1 MQKIITQQSLN
12 SSTVVVVVAADVFSK
27 MKLKDPLETPFKLQ
41 KTDVAVVAASAP
53 SNICQHCHRLYQEKH
68 YQQHNERHHHHHH
81 QQQQKHQ
88 HHQQHQHQHHHHRY
102 RQSTAAIHWIKNLH
116 FVWFVI
122 TSLLTAHLPGYCCGQ
137 QQKFRVTPHD
147 LQVLEGAEAM
157 LRCEVTNL
165 AGAVQWTKDGFALGF
180 SAVIPGFPRYSVLGD
195 RKQGAYNLR
204 ISNASITD
212 DAEYQCQVGPARLNS
227 AIRANAKLTVIS
239 PPSSIEI
246 KGYTNNAKVEVRE
259 NQDLTLKCIVSNS
272 KPAAQIVWYRGN
284 VEYKPENRNDKV
296 EETTPKRF
304 TTTSSLKLK
313 PTADDDYTEYTCQ
326 AKHKALAPD
335 MPMRSTVQLSVLYPP
350 GPPYIEGYTQGETL
364 RRGQTVELICRSRG
378 GNPPAQLIWYKNG
391 SQIRMAYRTSGR
403 LSENIYTFTAEAS
416 DNKARFRC
424 EASNVMSQT
433 PLKAEVDL
441 TVLFA
446 PTHVSISGSTEARVG
461 DVVPLTCTTAASN
474 PPAEIKWMVGG
485 RQIRNA
491 TSRTTV
497 SPEGGWITISNITAV
512 IEPNKRSLVVICHGL
527 NMQLTENVVSTH
539 TVNVLYPPIPPI
551 ISGYIEGQII
561 PAGSVQKLLCVSSG
575 GNPLATLTWY
585 KNDKRINSVI
595 RTADKSVSAEIT
607 ILANVTDNQAQYRC
621 EASNSA
627 TEIPLFESTTLS
639 VHFAPETVKIRIE
652 PEELKPGIEATII
665 CDSSS
670 SNPPAKLSWWK
681 DGIPI
686 EGINNTS
693 KPGLWG
699 GTVSTLEFKVN
710 ITQEMNGIVYTC
722 QSANEALQR
731 SVHEAI
737 SLDVLYRPK
746 FVPPPSSTAVG
757 VEGESL
763 LVALQANANPMSI
776 TYTWSRDGQT
786 IPSAVNGAEP
796 RIFADGSKLN
806 FTKLHRN
813 DAGLYVCEARNSQGT
828 ARINVSVVVEYG
840 TTIKS
845 VSENVIVNPGEDA
858 MLSCTVEGKPL
869 TEDHVKW
876 ERLGY
881 DMTIKTSSTFANG
894 TSYLHI
900 KDAQREDVGNFRCIA
915 DNRVANPTSRD
926 VLLIVKFAP
935 EIDKSPTLLRAASG
949 TGERGRLPCRAQSS
963 PKPKFIWRQEGKDLP
978 VNRSYKYEVEEKK
991 IDSLTYESI
1000 LIVEKVAPADYGA
1013 YECVAKNDLGQAIE
1027 TVRLDITSQPDTP
1040 LSLNILNVTHDSVTV
1055 AWTPGFDG
1063 GLKASYRVRFREA
1076 NREQYKY
1083 IDGLPNSHKLTINGL
1098 KMNTLYLFSV
1108 MAYNDLGESK
1118 YLPDL
1123 QKAHTKEAPP
1133 PSQPASSLGGPPTT
1147 SATPLGG
1154 TSGLLLLVGVAS
1166 GITIVALNIL
1176 IIGCCLHK
1184 RNQKRL
1190 KREGLELLPAELTE
1204 NSNTPN
1210 LVIIG
1215 ISLAAF
1221 GFLLV
1226 NAALVAWFFVHQRRK
1241 KAETANQPGKTAT
1254 IEMYAPSSYNDTV
1267 TGETLSSV
1275 SEKSES
1281 YSNDGSQGD
1290 YIDEA
1295 RKKAASTYL
1304 VDNTDLPPPRYQQDG
1319 TMPTL
1324 YPNNMVNARTLPHPR
1339 HNNTAN
1345 IMDHRARDDQML
1357 INKAVYIPSPSP
1369 APPPDGSY
1377 YNMNS
1382 DRYLS
1387 YPPMDYPTQIDFTQ
1401 PMSMAHL
1408 QPVSQASM
1416 ISGTILTAQPMG
1428 NGGAGTL
1435 RRGILKGV
1443 SQVPPPDVT
1452 HHTTTNMGGVQLLH
1466 DLHPLNISSTS
1477 STLTTTSSLG
1487 NGSLMS
1493 VPTSTPKQ
1501 PQSILKDP
1509 NRSKHQHQQQPPT
1522 LINTGL
1528 LAMSGPPGSLQVL
1541 NIPNSAGISN
1551 NLLMTASAAYDPTNP
1566 HSLTTFNTSG
1576 AAVAFTDADG
1586 HLV

>member
-1 MQKIITQQSLN
+1 RQQS
-12 SSTVVVVVAADVFSK
+12 
-27 MKLKDPLETPFKLQ
+27 
-41 KTDVAVVAASAP
+41 
-53 SNICQHCHRLYQEKH
+53 
-68 YQQHNERHHHHHH
+68 
-81 QQQQKHQ
+81 
-88 HHQQHQHQHHHHRY
+88 
-102 RQSTAAIHWIKNLH
+102 HWIKRLR
-116 FVWFVI
+116 VI
-122 TSLLTAHLPGYCCGQ
+122 CFAVIFLLSPPQCYAQ
-137 QQKFRVTPHD
+137 QQKFRTTPHD

-157 LRCEVTNL
+157 MRCEVANQ

-195 RKQGAYNLR
+195 RKQGVYNLR
-204 ISNASITD
+204 ISNASIND

-239 PPSSIEI
+239 PPASIEI
-246 KGYTNNAKVEVRE
+246 KGYSHNSKVEVRE
-259 NQDLTLKCIVSNS
+259 NQDLALKCIVANA
-272 KPAAQIVWYRGN
+272 KPAAQIIWYRGN
-284 VEYKPENRNDKV
+284 VEYKPDKRDDKV
-296 EETTPKRF
+296 EESTPKRF

-313 PTADDDYTEYTCQ
+313 PGADDDYTEYSCQ
-326 AKHKALAPD
+326 AKHKALSPD
-335 MPMRSTVQLSVLYPP
+335 MPMRATVQLSVLYPP
-350 GPPYIEGYTQGETL
+350 GPPYIEGYSQGETL
-364 RRGQTVELICRSRG
+364 RRGQHVELICRSRG

-403 LSENIYTFTAEAS
+403 LSENIYTFTAEAG

-441 TVLFA
+441 AVLFA
-446 PTHVSISGSTEARVG
+446 PSHVTVTGPTEARVG
-461 DVVPLTCTTAASN
+461 DIVPLTCTTAPSN

-491 TSRTTV
+491 TSKTIV
-497 SPEGGWITISNITAV
+497 SPEGGWTTSSNFTTTV
-512 IEPNKRSLVVICHGL
+512 EPNKRSLVVICHGL

-539 TVNVLYPPIPPI
+539 TINVLYPPAPPL
-551 ISGYIEGQII
+551 ISGYMEGQII

-585 KNDKRINSVI
+585 KNDKRINSII

-621 EASNSA
+621 EAANSA

-652 PEELKPGIEATII
+652 PEELRPGMEATII

-693 KPGLWG
+693 KPGLWS

-710 ITQEMNGIVYTC
+710 ITQEMNGVVYTC

-763 LVALQANANPMSI
+763 QVSLQANGNPM
-776 TYTWSRDGQT
+776 TVAYTWTKDGVP
-786 IPSAVNGAEP
+786 IPHEANGSGSGEL
-796 RIFADGSKLN
+796 RIYADGGNLN
-806 FTKLHRN
+806 FTKLHRA
-813 DAGLYVCEARNSQGT
+813 DAGIYSCTATNSQGKASLNIT
-828 ARINVSVVVEYG
+828 VVVEYG

-845 VSENVIVNPGEDA
+845 ISENVIVNPGEDA
-858 MLSCTVEGKPL
+858 MLTCNVEGKPL
-869 TEDHVKW
+869 TEEHVKW
-876 ERLGY
+876 ERVGY
-881 DMTIKTSSTFANG
+881 DMTVKTSTTFSNG
-894 TSYLHI
+894 SSYLHI
-900 KDAQREDVGNFRCIA
+900 KNAQREDVGNFRCVA
-915 DNRVANPTSRD
+915 DNRVANPTNRD
-926 VLLIVKFAP
+926 ILLIVKFAP
-935 EIDKSPTLLRAASG
+935 EIAKSPTQLRAASG
-949 TGERGRLPCRAQSS
+949 TGEQGRLPCRAQAS
-963 PKPKFIWRQEGKDLP
+963 PKPQFIWRQEKKELP
-978 VNRSYKYEVEEKK
+978 INHTYKYEVEERK
-991 IDSLTYESI
+991 IDSLTYESS

-1013 YECVAKNDLGQAIE
+1013 YECVARNELGEDVE
-1027 TVRLDITSQPDTP
+1027 TVRLDITSQPDSP

-1063 GLKASYRVRFREA
+1063 GLKASYRVRYRMVD
-1076 NREQYKY
+1076 REQYSY
-1083 IDGLPNSHKLTINGL
+1083 IDGLPNSHKLTISGL
-1098 KMNTLYLFSV
+1098 RMNTLYLFSV
-1108 MAYNDLGESK
+1108 MAYNDLGSSP

-1123 QKAHTKEAPP
+1123 ARAQTKEAPP
-1133 PSQPASSLGGPPTT
+1133 PSQPASSLGGGPPTT
-1147 SATPLGG
+1147 SQTPLGG
-1154 TSGLLLLVGVAS
+1154 PSGMLLVGVAA
-1166 GITIVALNIL
+1166 GITVVVLNVFV
-1176 IIGCCLHK
+1176 IGCCLHK
-1184 RNQKRL
+1184 RNEKRL
-1190 KREGLELLPAELTE
+1190 KRGIELLPTELTQDSST
-1204 NSNTPN
+1204 SNM
-1210 LVIIG
+1210 VIIG

-1226 NAALVAWFFVHQRRK
+1226 NAALVAWFIVHQRRK
-1241 KAETANQPGKTAT
+1241 KVAETTNQPGKTAT

-1281 YSNDGSQGD
+1281 YSNEGSQPE

-1304 VDNTDLPPPRYQQDG
+1304 VENTDMPPPRYQKDG
-1319 TMPTL
+1319 TLPTL
-1324 YPNNMVNARTLPHPR
+1324 YPNNMVNACTLPHPR
-1339 HNNTAN
+1339 HNNGNA
-1345 IMDHRARDDQML
+1345 IVAAAAGVHMSRDDQML
-1357 INKAVYIPSPSP
+1357 ISKGVYIPSPSP

-1387 YPPMDYPTQIDFTQ
+1387 YPPMEYPTAMDFGT
-1401 PMSMAHL
+1401 PPLPLTHL
-1408 QPVSQASM
+1408 QPITVTSQAALLA
-1416 ISGTILTAQPMG
+1416 T
-1428 NGGAGTL
+1428 NGGATLIGNGTAGGSGTL
-1435 RRGILKGV
+1435 RRGILRGV
-1443 SQVPPPDVT
+1443 VGVPPPDVT
-1452 HHTTTNMGGVQLLH
+1452 HHTSAITSMSGASPMQILH
-1466 DLHPLNISSTS
+1466 DLHPVNLSAT
-1477 STLTTTSSLG
+1477 TLTTSTTL
-1487 NGSLMS
+1487 NGSMTTAL
-1493 VPTSTPKQ
+1493 PISTATLPRQ
-1501 PQSILKDP
+1501 PHSILKDP
-1509 NRSKHQHQQQPPT
+1509 NRNKQQQQQQQQ
-1522 LINTGL
+1522 L
-1528 LAMSGPPGSLQVL
+1528 LNASIVGVGAPMGSLQIL
-1541 NIPNSAGISN
+1541 NLPPASMGLGS
-1551 NLLMTASAAYDPTNP
+1551 NLLMTTSATYDPATLSSFNGSAAGVPVSY
-1566 HSLTTFNTSG
+1566 
-1576 AAVAFTDADG
+1576 TDADG

>member
-1 MQKIITQQSLN
+1 MACNMALSPVLTKEEAQQQQQQQQQ
-12 SSTVVVVVAADVFSK
+12 
-27 MKLKDPLETPFKLQ
+27 PQ
-41 KTDVAVVAASAP
+41 
-53 SNICQHCHRLYQEKH
+53 
-68 YQQHNERHHHHHH
+68 QQHNQAL
-81 QQQQKHQ
+81 QQQQTKW
-88 HHQQHQHQHHHHRY
+88 QQHATKRRRCHQ
-102 RQSTAAIHWIKNLH
+102 HWIKHLQILAMA
-116 FVWFVI
+116 VI
-122 TSLLTAHLPGYCCGQ
+122 ALSLTGLAPCHAQ
-137 QQKFRVTPHD
+137 QQKFRTTPHD

-157 LRCEVTNL
+157 MRCEVTNV

-195 RKQGAYNLR
+195 RKQGVYNLR
-204 ISNASITD
+204 ISNASIND

-239 PPSSIEI
+239 PPASIEI
-246 KGYTNNAKVEVRE
+246 KGYSHNSKVEVRE
-259 NQDLTLKCIVSNS
+259 NQDLQLKCIVANA

-284 VEYKPENRNDKV
+284 VEYKPEKRDDLV
-296 EETTPKRF
+296 EETIPKRW

-313 PTADDDYTEYTCQ
+313 PGSDDDYTEYTCQ
-326 AKHKALAPD
+326 AKHKALSPD
-335 MPMRSTVQLSVLYPP
+335 MPMRATVQLSVLYPP
-350 GPPYIEGYTQGETL
+350 GPPYIEGYSQGDTL
-364 RRGQTVELICRSRG
+364 RRGQSVELMCRSRG

-391 SQIRMAYRTSGR
+391 SQIRMAYRTAGR
-403 LSENIYTFTAEAS
+403 LSENIYAFTAEAG

-441 TVLFA
+441 SVLFA
-446 PTHVSISGSTEARVG
+446 PTHVTVMGPTEARVG
-461 DVVPLTCTTAASN
+461 DVVPLTCNTAPSN

-485 RQIRNA
+485 RQVRN
-491 TSRTTV
+491 TTFSKII
-497 SPEGGWITISNITAV
+497 SPEGGWTSSSNITAIV
-512 IEPNKRSLVVICHGL
+512 EPHKRSLVVICHGL

-539 TVNVLYPPIPPI
+539 TINVLYPPAPPL

-595 RTADKSVSAEIT
+595 RAADKSVSAEIT

-627 TEIPLFESTTLS
+627 TEIPLFQSTTLS

-652 PEELKPGIEATII
+652 PEELRPGMQAAII

-699 GTVSTLEFKVN
+699 GTVSTLEFRVN
-710 ITQEMNGIVYTC
+710 ITQEMNGVVYTC

-763 LVALQANANPMSI
+763 QVALQTKANP
-776 TYTWSRDGQT
+776 TAVEYKWTKDGST
-786 IPSAVNGAEP
+786 IPQGGEH
-796 RIFADGSKLN
+796 RIFADGGSLN
-806 FTKLHRN
+806 FSRLHRD
-813 DAGLYVCEARNSQGT
+813 DAGVYSCSASNTQGKAT
-828 ARINVSVVVEYG
+828 LNITVVVEYG
-840 TTIKS
+840 TTIKA
-845 VSENVIVNPGEDA
+845 VSENIIVNPGEDA
-858 MLSCTVEGKPL
+858 MLSCSVEGKPL
-869 TEDHVKW
+869 TEEHVKW
-876 ERLGY
+876 ERVGY
-881 DMTIKTSSTFANG
+881 DMTVKTSTTFANG
-894 TSYLHI
+894 TSYLHL
-900 KDAQREDVGNFRCIA
+900 KNAQREDVGNFRCVA
-915 DNRVANPTSRD
+915 DNRVANPTNRD

-935 EIDKSPTLLRAASG
+935 EITKSPTMMRAASG
-949 TGERGRLPCRAQSS
+949 TGERGRLPCRAQAS
-963 PKPKFIWRQEGKDLP
+963 PRPQFIWRQDKKDLP
-978 VNRSYKYEVEEKK
+978 INRTYKYEVEERK
-991 IDSLTYESI
+991 IDSLTYESA
-1000 LIVEKVAPADYGA
+1000 LIVDKVAPADYGA
-1013 YECVAKNDLGQAIE
+1013 YECIARNELGETIE
-1027 TVRLDITSQPDTP
+1027 TVRLEITSQPDPP
-1040 LSLNILNVTHDSVTV
+1040 LSLNILNVTHDAVTV

-1063 GLKASYRVRFREA
+1063 GLKASYRVRYRIVD
-1076 NREQYKY
+1076 REQYKY
-1083 IDGLPNSHKLTINGL
+1083 IDGLPNSHKLTIAGL
-1098 KMNTLYLFSV
+1098 RMDTLYLFSV
-1108 MAYNDLGESK
+1108 MAWNELGQSA

-1123 QKAHTKEAPP
+1123 TRAQTK
-1133 PSQPASSLGGPPTT
+1133 
-1147 SATPLGG
+1147 
-1154 TSGLLLLVGVAS
+1154 
-1166 GITIVALNIL
+1166 
-1176 IIGCCLHK
+1176 
-1184 RNQKRL
+1184 
-1190 KREGLELLPAELTE
+1190 GLELMPAELSE
-1204 NSNTPN
+1204 DSAAGNIPN

-1241 KAETANQPGKTAT
+1241 KVSETTNQPGKTAT

-1281 YSNDGSQGD
+1281 YSNEGGSQPE

-1304 VDNTDLPPPRYQQDG
+1304 VEGADMPPPRYQKDG
-1319 TMPTL
+1319 TLPVL
-1324 YPNNMVNARTLPHPR
+1324 YPNNIVNACTLPHPR
-1339 HNNTAN
+1339 HNNGNATA
-1345 IMDHRARDDQML
+1345 IHMSRDDQML
-1357 INKAVYIPSPSP
+1357 ISKGIYIPSPSP

-1387 YPPMDYPTQIDFTQ
+1387 YPPMEYPAALDFSAAP

-1408 QPVSQASM
+1408 QPITVTSQAAALLASN
-1416 ISGTILTAQPMG
+1416 GGATLMG
-1428 NGGAGTL
+1428 NGTAGGSGTL
-1435 RRGILKGV
+1435 RRGILRGIP
-1443 SQVPPPDVT
+1443 QPDVT
-1452 HHTTTNMGGVQLLH
+1452 HHTTAVSGSPMQMLH
-1466 DLHPLNISSTS
+1466 DLHPVNLSAT
-1477 STLTTTSSLG
+1477 TLTTSTML
-1487 NGSLMS
+1487 NGSMTTAAT
-1493 VPTSTPKQ
+1493 TSTLPRQ
-1501 PQSILKDP
+1501 PHGILKDP
-1509 NRSKHQHQQQPPT
+1509 NRSKQQQQQQLQQQHQLQHQHQQ
-1522 LINTGL
+1522 L
-1528 LAMSGPPGSLQVL
+1528 LNASLVGVGVPVSAPMGSLQIL
-1541 NIPNSAGISN
+1541 NLPAQGGGMGS
-1551 NLLMTASAAYDPTNP
+1551 NLLMTTSATYDPTGAAM
-1566 HSLTTFNTSG
+1566 SSFNGG
-1576 AAVAFTDADG
+1576 AAVSAASAGGIPVAYTDADG

>member
-1 MQKIITQQSLN
+1 MLSISATMESPDPGQIYPFALSATN
-12 SSTVVVVVAADVFSK
+12 RAADAVAAD
-27 MKLKDPLETPFKLQ
+27 
-41 KTDVAVVAASAP
+41 AP
-53 SNICQHCHRLYQEKH
+53 APGNACQHCHRFYQHQPEYQH
-68 YQQHNERHHHHHH
+68 RQQHCHSHHNN
-81 QQQQKHQ
+81 KHQ
-88 HHQQHQHQHHHHRY
+88 PQQLSSSKQHHCSPRLRQYNRQHQPQHH
-102 RQSTAAIHWIKNLH
+102 RQLQQHWIKNLH
-116 FVWFVI
+116 FVCSVI
-122 TSLLTAHLPGYCCGQ
+122 CLVVAIHLPAFCHAQ

-157 LRCEVTNL
+157 LRCEVSNL

-195 RKQGAYNLR
+195 RKQGVYNLR
-204 ISNASITD
+204 ISNASTSD

-227 AIRANAKLTVIS
+227 AIRANAKLIVIS

-246 KGYTNNAKVEVRE
+246 QGYENNAKVEVRE
-259 NQDLTLKCIVSNS
+259 NQDLTLKCVVSNA

-296 EETTPKRF
+296 EETSPKRF

-335 MPMRSTVQLSVLYPP
+335 MPMRATVQLSVLYPP

-364 RRGQTVELICRSRG
+364 RRGQLVELICRSRG
-378 GNPPAQLIWYKNG
+378 GNPAAQLIWYKNG
-391 SQIRMAYRTSGR
+391 LQTKMAYKTIGR
-403 LSENIYTFTAEAS
+403 MSENVYKFTAEAS

-424 EASNVMSQT
+424 EAINVMSPA
-433 PLKAEVDL
+433 PLKAEVEL

-446 PTHVSISGSTEARVG
+446 PTHVAISGSSEARVG
-461 DVVPLTCTTAASN
+461 DVVPLTCTTAPSN
-474 PPAEIKWMVGG
+474 PPAEIKWTVGG

-491 TSRTTV
+491 TSRTVV

-539 TVNVLYPPIPPI
+539 TVNVLYPPSPPI
-551 ISGYIEGQII
+551 ISGYMEGQII

-621 EASNSA
+621 EAANSA

-652 PEELKPGIEATII
+652 PEELKPGIEATIV

-670 SNPPAKLSWWK
+670 SNPPAKLSWWR
-681 DGIPI
+681 DGIAI
-686 EGINNTS
+686 KGINNTS

-710 ITQEMNGIVYTC
+710 ITQEMNGVVYTC

-776 TYTWSRDGQT
+776 TYTWSKDGQ
-786 IPSAVNGAEP
+786 PLPANGNGEA
-796 RIFADGSKLN
+796 RIFAEGPKLN

-813 DAGLYVCEARNSQGT
+813 DAGVYVCEARNSQGS
-828 ARINVSVVVEYG
+828 ARINVTVVVEYG
-840 TTIKS
+840 TTIKG

-858 MLSCTVEGKPL
+858 MLSCSVEGKPL

-881 DMTIKTSSTFANG
+881 DMTIKTSTTFANG

-935 EIDKSPTLLRAASG
+935 EIDKSPTLMRAASG

-1000 LIVEKVAPADYGA
+1000 LIIEKVAPADYGA
-1013 YECVAKNDLGQAIE
+1013 YECVAKNELGQDIE
-1027 TVRLDITSQPDTP
+1027 PVRLDITSQPDTP

-1063 GLKASYRVRFREA
+1063 GLKASYRVRYREA

-1098 KMNTLYLFSV
+1098 RTNTLYLFSV

-1123 QKAHTKEAPP
+1123 QKAHTK
-1133 PSQPASSLGGPPTT
+1133 
-1147 SATPLGG
+1147 
-1154 TSGLLLLVGVAS
+1154 
-1166 GITIVALNIL
+1166 
-1176 IIGCCLHK
+1176 
-1184 RNQKRL
+1184 
-1190 KREGLELLPAELTE
+1190 GLELLPAELTE
-1204 NSNTPN
+1204 NSNAPN

-1226 NAALVAWFFVHQRRK
+1226 NAALVGWFFVHQRRK

-1304 VDNTDLPPPRYQQDG
+1304 VDNSDLPPPRYQQDG
-1319 TMPTL
+1319 TMPAL
-1324 YPNNMVNARTLPHPR
+1324 YPNNIVNARTLPHPR
-1339 HNNTAN
+1339 HNNGAN

-1387 YPPMDYPTQIDFTQ
+1387 YPPMDYAAQIDFTQ
-1401 PMSMAHL
+1401 PMPMAHL
-1408 QPVSQASM
+1408 QPASQASM
-1416 ISGTILTAQPMG
+1416 ISGTILAAAPSMG
-1428 NGGAGTL
+1428 NGGSGTL

-1443 SQVPPPDVT
+1443 SHVPPPDVT
-1452 HHTTTNMGGVQLLH
+1452 HHTTSNMGSVHMMH

-1477 STLTTTSSLG
+1477 STMTTTSSVG

-1493 VPTSTPKQ
+1493 VPSSTPKQ

-1509 NRSKHQHQQQPPT
+1509 NRNKQQHQLQQQSS
-1522 LINTGL
+1522 LIGPGMM
-1528 LAMSGPPGSLQVL
+1528 AVAAPPGSLQVL
-1541 NIPNSAGISN
+1541 NIPSSVGISN
-1551 NLLMTASAAYDPTNP
+1551 NLLMTASAAYDPANP
-1566 HSLTTFNTSG
+1566 HSLTTFNAGG
-1576 AAVAFTDADG
+1576 ATVAFTDADG

>member
-1 MQKIITQQSLN
+1 METHDPEQMALAVASN
-12 SSTVVVVVAADVFSK
+12 GMGAADC
-27 MKLKDPLETPFKLQ
+27 
-41 KTDVAVVAASAP
+41 AAPGNA
-53 SNICQHCHRLYQEKH
+53 CHHCHHRLYQEH
-68 YQQHNERHHHHHH
+68 CY
-81 QQQQKHQ
+81 QQQQCPVHERQEHQ
-88 HHQQHQHQHHHHRY
+88 NYHRRQHWQL
-102 RQSTAAIHWIKNLH
+102 RQALHWIKNLQ
-116 FVWFVI
+116 FVCHVI
-122 TSLLTAHLPGYCCGQ
+122 SLLLVVNLPAFCHGQ

-157 LRCEVTNL
+157 LRCEVANL

-204 ISNASITD
+204 ISNASTSD

-246 KGYTNNAKVEVRE
+246 KGYENNAKVEVRE
-259 NQDLTLKCIVSNS
+259 NQDLSLKCVVSNA

-313 PTADDDYTEYTCQ
+313 PSADDDYTEYTCQ

-335 MPMRSTVQLSVLYPP
+335 MPMRATVQLSVLYPP

-364 RRGQTVELICRSRG
+364 RRGQAVELVCRSRG
-378 GNPPAQLIWYKNG
+378 GNPAAQLIWYKNG
-391 SQIRMAYRTSGR
+391 LQTKMAYKTIGR
-403 LSENIYTFTAEAS
+403 MSENVYKFTAESS

-424 EASNVMSQT
+424 EAINVMSPA

-446 PTHVSISGSTEARVG
+446 PTHVSISGNNEARVG
-461 DVVPLTCTTAASN
+461 DVVPLTCTTAPSN

-491 TSRTTV
+491 TSRTMV

-512 IEPNKRSLVVICHGL
+512 VEPNKRSLVVICHGL

-539 TVNVLYPPIPPI
+539 TVNVLYPPSPPM
-551 ISGYIEGQII
+551 ISGYMEGQII

-621 EASNSA
+621 EAANSA

-652 PEELKPGIEATII
+652 PEELKPGIEATIV

-681 DGIPI
+681 DGISI
-686 EGINNTS
+686 QGINNTS

-710 ITQEMNGIVYTC
+710 ITQEMNGVVYTC

-731 SVHEAI
+731 SVHEAV

-776 TYTWSRDGQT
+776 TYTWTKDGQSL
-786 IPSAVNGAEP
+786 PSNGNGAEP
-796 RIFADGSKLN
+796 RIFAEGSKLN
-806 FTKLHRN
+806 FTKLYRN
-813 DAGLYVCEARNSQGT
+813 DAGVYVCEARNSQGA
-828 ARINVSVVVEYG
+828 ARINVTVVVEYG
-840 TTIKS
+840 TTIKA

-858 MLSCTVEGKPL
+858 MLSCSVEGKPL

-881 DMTIKTSSTFANG
+881 DMTIKTSTTFANG

-935 EIDKSPTLLRAASG
+935 EIDKSPTLMRAASG

-963 PKPKFIWRQEGKDLP
+963 PRPQFIWRQEGKDLP

-1000 LIVEKVAPADYGA
+1000 LIIEKVAPADYGA
-1013 YECVAKNDLGQAIE
+1013 YECFAKNDLGQDIE
-1027 TVRLDITSQPDTP
+1027 PVRLDITSQPDTP

-1063 GLKASYRVRFREA
+1063 GLKASYRVRYREA

-1098 KMNTLYLFSV
+1098 RMNTLYLFSV

-1123 QKAHTKEAPP
+1123 QKAHTKAPP

-1176 IIGCCLHK
+1176 VIGCCLHK

-1190 KREGLELLPAELTE
+1190 KR
-1204 NSNTPN
+1204 
-1210 LVIIG
+1210 
-1215 ISLAAF
+1215 
-1221 GFLLV
+1221 
-1226 NAALVAWFFVHQRRK
+1226 
-1241 KAETANQPGKTAT
+1241 AETANQPGKTAT

-1319 TMPTL
+1319 TMPAI

-1339 HNNTAN
+1339 HNNGAN

-1387 YPPMDYPTQIDFTQ
+1387 YPPMDYAAQIDFTQ
-1401 PMSMAHL
+1401 PMAMAHL

-1416 ISGTILTAQPMG
+1416 ISGTILTAAPSMG
-1428 NGGAGTL
+1428 NGGSGTL

-1443 SQVPPPDVT
+1443 SHVPPPDVT
-1452 HHTTTNMGGVQLLH
+1452 HHTTNMGGVHMMH

-1477 STLTTTSSLG
+1477 STLTTTSSVG

-1493 VPTSTPKQ
+1493 VPSSTAKQ

-1509 NRSKHQHQQQPPT
+1509 NRNKQQHQQLQQPPS
-1522 LINTGL
+1522 LINTGMV
-1528 LAMSGPPGSLQVL
+1528 AVPGPPGSLQML
-1541 NIPNSAGISN
+1541 NIPNSVGISN

-1566 HSLTTFNTSG
+1566 HSLTTFNASG
-1576 AAVAFTDADG
+1576 ATVAFTDADG

>member
-1 MQKIITQQSLN
+1 MPKRNIMESPDPGQMPPAVATNRTKTADATA
-12 SSTVVVVVAADVFSK
+12 SSNA
-27 MKLKDPLETPFKLQ
+27 
-41 KTDVAVVAASAP
+41 
-53 SNICQHCHRLYQEKH
+53 CHYCHRLYQEQC
-68 YQQHNERHHHHHH
+68 YQQQHCRSHH
-81 QQQQKHQ
+81 QQQYNHNSQHRQHKHQ
-88 HHQQHQHQHHHHRY
+88 QRQHAR
-102 RQSTAAIHWIKNLH
+102 HWIKSLQ
-116 FVWFVI
+116 FVCYVI
-122 TSLLTAHLPGYCCGQ
+122 YLLIAIHLPAFCHGQ

-204 ISNASITD
+204 ISNASTSD

-246 KGYTNNAKVEVRE
+246 KGYENNAKVEVRE
-259 NQDLTLKCIVSNS
+259 NQDLSLKCVVSNA

-296 EETTPKRF
+296 EETSPKRF

-335 MPMRSTVQLSVLYPP
+335 MPMRATVQLSVLYPP

-364 RRGQTVELICRSRG
+364 RRGQQVELICRSRG
-378 GNPPAQLIWYKNG
+378 GNPAAQLIWYKNG
-391 SQIRMAYRTSGR
+391 LQTKMAYKTIGR
-403 LSENIYTFTAEAS
+403 MSENVYKFTAEAS
-416 DNKARFRC
+416 DNKARLRC
-424 EASNVMSQT
+424 EAINVMSPA

-446 PTHVSISGSTEARVG
+446 PTHVSISGNSEARVG
-461 DVVPLTCTTAASN
+461 DVVPLTCTTAPSN

-491 TSRTTV
+491 TSRTMV

-539 TVNVLYPPIPPI
+539 TVNVLYPPSPPI
-551 ISGYIEGQII
+551 ISGYMEGQII

-621 EASNSA
+621 EAANSA

-652 PEELKPGIEATII
+652 PEELKPGIEATIV

-681 DGIPI
+681 DGIAI
-686 EGINNTS
+686 QGINNTS

-731 SVHEAI
+731 SVHEAV

-776 TYTWSRDGQT
+776 TYTWTKDGQLL
-786 IPSAVNGAEP
+786 PSNENGADP
-796 RIFADGSKLN
+796 RISAEGSKLN
-806 FTKLHRN
+806 FTKLYRN
-813 DAGLYVCEARNSQGT
+813 DAGVYVCEARNSQGA
-828 ARINVSVVVEYG
+828 ARINVTVVVEYG

-858 MLSCTVEGKPL
+858 MLSCSVEGKPL

-876 ERLGY
+876 ERVGY

-935 EIDKSPTLLRAASG
+935 EIDKSPTLMRAASG
-949 TGERGRLPCRAQSS
+949 TGERGRLPCRAQAS
-963 PKPKFIWRQEGKDLP
+963 PRPQFIWRQDGKDLP

-991 IDSLTYESI
+991 IDTLTYESI
-1000 LIVEKVAPADYGA
+1000 LIIEKVAPADYGA
-1013 YECVAKNDLGQAIE
+1013 YECLAKNDLGQDIE
-1027 TVRLDITSQPDTP
+1027 PVRLDITSQPDTP

-1063 GLKASYRVRFREA
+1063 GLKASYRVRYREA

-1098 KMNTLYLFSV
+1098 RMNTLYLFSV

-1133 PSQPASSLGGPPTT
+1133 PSQPASSLGGGPPTT

-1176 IIGCCLHK
+1176 VIGCCLHK

-1190 KREGLELLPAELTE
+1190 KR
-1204 NSNTPN
+1204 
-1210 LVIIG
+1210 
-1215 ISLAAF
+1215 
-1221 GFLLV
+1221 
-1226 NAALVAWFFVHQRRK
+1226 
-1241 KAETANQPGKTAT
+1241 AETANQPGKTAT

-1339 HNNTAN
+1339 HNNGVN

-1387 YPPMDYPTQIDFTQ
+1387 YPPMDYAAQIDFTQ
-1401 PMSMAHL
+1401 PMPMAHL

-1416 ISGTILTAQPMG
+1416 ISGTILAAAPSMG
-1428 NGGAGTL
+1428 NGGSGTL

-1443 SQVPPPDVT
+1443 SHVPPPDVT
-1452 HHTTTNMGGVQLLH
+1452 HHTTTNMGGVHMMH

-1477 STLTTTSSLG
+1477 STLTTTSSVG

-1493 VPTSTPKQ
+1493 VPSSTPKQ

-1509 NRSKHQHQQQPPT
+1509 NRNKQHQHQQLQQQPSA
-1522 LINTGL
+1522 LINAGMVTV
-1528 LAMSGPPGSLQVL
+1528 SGPPGSLQVL
-1541 NIPNSAGISN
+1541 NIPNSVGISN
-1551 NLLMTASAAYDPTNP
+1551 NLLMTASAAYDPSNP
-1566 HSLTTFNTSG
+1566 HSLTTFNAGG
-1576 AAVAFTDADG
+1576 ATVAFTDADG

>member
-1 MQKIITQQSLN
+1 MEKKIEALIGLIS
-12 SSTVVVVVAADVFSK
+12 
-27 MKLKDPLETPFKLQ
+27 M
-41 KTDVAVVAASAP
+41 
-53 SNICQHCHRLYQEKH
+53 
-68 YQQHNERHHHHHH
+68 
-81 QQQQKHQ
+81 
-88 HHQQHQHQHHHHRY
+88 
-102 RQSTAAIHWIKNLH
+102 
-116 FVWFVI
+116 
-122 TSLLTAHLPGYCCGQ
+122 HLPLSCHGQ

-157 LRCEVTNL
+157 LRCEVSNL

-246 KGYTNNAKVEVRE
+246 QGYSNNAKVEVRE
-259 NQDLTLKCIVSNS
+259 NQDLTLKCIVANS
-272 KPAAQIVWYRGN
+272 KPAAQIIWFRNN
-284 VEYKPENRNDKV
+284 VEYKIDNRNDKV
-296 EETTPKRF
+296 EEITPKRF
-304 TTTSSLKLK
+304 TTTSNLKLK
-313 PTADDDYTEYTCQ
+313 PTAADDYTEYTCQ

-335 MPMRSTVQLSVLYPP
+335 MPMRSIVQLSVLYPP
-350 GPPYIEGYTQGETL
+350 GPPYIQGYTQGETL
-364 RRGQTVELICRSRG
+364 RRGQTVELICNSRG

-433 PLKAEVDL
+433 PLIAEVEL
-441 TVLFA
+441 AVLFA
-446 PTHVSISGSTEARVG
+446 PTHVTISGPTQARVG
-461 DVVPLTCTTAASN
+461 DVVPLTCSTAPSN
-474 PPAEIKWMVGG
+474 PPAEVKWMVGG

-491 TSRTTV
+491 TSRTSV

-527 NMQLTENVVSTH
+527 NMQLTENVVSTY
-539 TVNVLYPPIPPI
+539 TVNVLYPPSPPI
-551 ISGYIEGQII
+551 ISGYMEGQII

-621 EASNSA
+621 EAANSA

-757 VEGESL
+757 VENESL
-763 LVALQANANPMSI
+763 MVALQANANPISI
-776 TYTWSRDGQT
+776 IYTWSKDGQS
-786 IPSAVNGAEP
+786 IADGNNEVEH
-796 RIFADGSKLN
+796 RIFSDGPKLN

-813 DAGLYVCEARNSQGT
+813 DAGVYVCEARNSQGS
-828 ARINVSVVVEYG
+828 ASINVTVVVEYG
-840 TTIKS
+840 TNIKT

-869 TEDHVKW
+869 NEEHVKW

-900 KDAQREDVGNFRCIA
+900 KDSQREDVGNFRCIA

-949 TGERGRLPCRAQSS
+949 TGERGRLPCRAQAS
-963 PKPKFIWRQEGKDLP
+963 PRPKFVWRQEGKDLP
-978 VNRSYKYEVEEKK
+978 VNRTYKYEVEEKK
-991 IDSLTYESI
+991 VDSLTYESI
-1000 LIVEKVAPADYGA
+1000 LIIEKVAPADYGA
-1013 YECVAKNDLGQAIE
+1013 YECLAKNELGHAVE
-1027 TVRLDITSQPDTP
+1027 TVRLDITSQPDSP

-1063 GLKASYRVRFREA
+1063 GLKASYRVRYREA

-1083 IDGLPNSHKLTINGL
+1083 IDSLPNSHKLTITGL

-1154 TSGLLLLVGVAS
+1154 TSGTLLLVGVAS
-1166 GITIVALNIL
+1166 GVSIVLLNVFV
-1176 IIGCCLHK
+1176 IGCCLHK

-1190 KREGLELLPAELTE
+1190 KRGLELLPAELTE
-1204 NSNTPN
+1204 SSTIPN

-1215 ISLAAF
+1215 TSLAAF

-1226 NAALVAWFFVHQRRK
+1226 NAALVWFFVRHRRK

-1304 VDNTDLPPPRYQQDG
+1304 VENSDLPPPPRYQQDG
-1319 TMPTL
+1319 TLPAL

-1339 HNNTAN
+1339 HNNNATN
-1345 IMDHRARDDQML
+1345 VMDHRARDDQML
-1357 INKAVYIPSPSP
+1357 LNKAVYIPSPSP

-1387 YPPMDYPTQIDFTQ
+1387 YPPLDYPPQMDFTT
-1401 PMSMAHL
+1401 PPLPMAHL
-1408 QPVSQASM
+1408 QPVTQASI
-1416 ISGTILTAQPMG
+1416 ISGASLG
-1428 NGGAGTL
+1428 NGGTGGTL
-1435 RRGILKGV
+1435 RRGILRGV
-1443 SQVPPPDVT
+1443 TAVPPPDVT

-1466 DLHPLNISSTS
+1466 DLHPMNISATS
-1477 STLTTTSSLG
+1477 STLTTTSSLA

-1493 VPTSTPKQ
+1493 IPCSTPKQ

-1509 NRSKHQHQQQPPT
+1509 NRNKQQQQQQAQLLNT
-1522 LINTGL
+1522 TGL
-1528 LAMSGPPGSLQVL
+1528 VAIPVTAGNLQLL
-1541 NIPNSAGISN
+1541 NIPTSAGIGNS
-1551 NLLMTASAAYDPTNP
+1551 LLMTASASYDPTNP
-1566 HSLTTFNTSG
+1566 HSLTTFNAAGS
-1576 AAVAFTDADG
+1576 AVAYTDADG

>member
-1123 QKAHTKEAPP
+1123 QKAHTKE
-1133 PSQPASSLGGPPTT
+1133 
-1147 SATPLGG
+1147 
-1154 TSGLLLLVGVAS
+1154 
-1166 GITIVALNIL
+1166 
-1176 IIGCCLHK
+1176 
-1184 RNQKRL
+1184 
-1190 KREGLELLPAELTE
+1190 GLELLPAELTE

-1241 KAETANQPGKTAT
+1241 K
-1254 IEMYAPSSYNDTV
+1254 
-1267 TGETLSSV
+1267 
-1275 SEKSES
+1275 
-1281 YSNDGSQGD
+1281 
-1290 YIDEA
+1290 
-1295 RKKAASTYL
+1295 
-1304 VDNTDLPPPRYQQDG
+1304 
-1319 TMPTL
+1319 
-1324 YPNNMVNARTLPHPR
+1324 VNARTLPHPR